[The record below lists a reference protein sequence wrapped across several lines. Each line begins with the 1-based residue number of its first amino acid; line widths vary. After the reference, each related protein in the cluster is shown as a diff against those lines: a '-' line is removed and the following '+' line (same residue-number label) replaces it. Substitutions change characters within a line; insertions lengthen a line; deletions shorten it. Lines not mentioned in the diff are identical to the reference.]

1 MSKQIV
7 KKQKLIQPKELTE
20 KNGSTSVSIG
30 LIGADPH
37 VGAKHIKHPKTFL
50 ENKVRPGREKEGK
63 NNVPTLFDRLSEE
76 QQELV
81 SQPGIIFNDLK
92 LEPKEEKL
100 LHSLLVLL
108 SGTDYKGNREPERK
122 RGLLPGG
129 GRELYPVIVVTPY
142 ELVAAYTG
150 GKAYSGKAYQ
160 TVQKTLL
167 GLQTK
172 LFALSIITRKE
183 GKISKDQL
191 TLASLISQ
199 VDYITEDDKKAIQI
213 TVNPFVVYNIQD
225 YFLSRPIDFY
235 QQLAEASLP
244 AKKVLPTTTHL
255 ADYLG
260 LKASHKSAR
269 GKKTVAA
276 AEKLES
282 LYGKLQLLKYIER
295 REEKRARGYLEE
307 ALEACKKAGALSSY
321 KIKAGATGEL
331 TCYFEIN
338 VKCPLW

>member
-1 MSKQIV
+1 MSKQLE
-7 KKQKLIQPKELTE
+7 KKQKIIQPEAE
-20 KNGSTSVSIG
+20 VVRHSSTSVSIG
-30 LIGADPH
+30 LIGAEPQ
-37 VGAKHIKHPKTFL
+37 VRAKHIKHPKTFL

-76 QQELV
+76 HKELV

-108 SGTDYKGNREPERK
+108 SGTDYKGNRKPERK
-122 RGLLPGG
+122 RGLLPGAG
-129 GRELYPVIVVTPY
+129 KEAYPVIVVTPY

-150 GKAYSGKAYQ
+150 GKPYSGRVYQ

-172 LFALSIITRKE
+172 LFALSIVTRKE

-199 VDYITEDDKKAIQI
+199 VDYIKENDKKAIQI
-213 TVNPFVVYNIQD
+213 TVNPFVVYNIEN

-235 QQLAEASLP
+235 QQLTEASYP
-244 AKKVLPTTTHL
+244 AKKLLPATTHL

-260 LKASHKSAR
+260 LKASHSTAR
-269 GKKTVAA
+269 GKERVKISETL
-276 AEKLES
+276 EK
-282 LYGKLQLLKYIER
+282 LYGKLQLQKYVDR
-295 REEKRARGYLEE
+295 REPKRARRYLEE

-321 KIKAGATGEL
+321 EIKPGATGEL
-331 TCYFEIN
+331 TCYFVIN